1 MSRTKVDGGPKDFDA
16 ATSLTTPKVFPFIL
30 NLWLTHQQSHKER
43 ELMPRRKAQTQSLEG
58 ADDFELDLA
67 EGVEDDAERGLP
79 DHIRF
84 NITFFGADYPVE
96 TIVQRMLRNDFFI
109 PDFQRSYVWSQKQAS
124 RFIESLLYG
133 LPVPG
138 VFLYREPDTGKHLII
153 DGQQRLKSLQY
164 FHSGNFGERRFRL
177 LDITLPWRGRT
188 YDELSETERRLNDAV
203 IHATIFR
210 QEEPKGDDQSIYYVF
225 ERINTGGT
233 RLSGQEIRT
242 CIYHGPFVGLLRGLN
257 KDGTWRGVYGP
268 ISRRMK
274 DQELILRFF
283 SFYFRKDEYARPMA
297 KFLNTSMDK
306 WRWINE
312 DDAQT
317 FHSLFAGTIEAAH
330 LLLGDRPFR
339 PERALNAAVFDS
351 VMVGLAT
358 RLTKGPV
365 ISGTKPCGG
374 LSCTFG

>member
-1 MSRTKVDGGPKDFDA
+1 
-16 ATSLTTPKVFPFIL
+16 
-30 NLWLTHQQSHKER
+30 
-43 ELMPRRKAQTQSLEG
+43 MPRLKAQTQSLEN

-67 EGVEDDAERGLP
+67 EGVEDDTDRGPP
-79 DHIRF
+79 DHILF

-96 TIVQRMLRNDFFI
+96 TIVQRMARNDFFI

-153 DGQQRLKSLQY
+153 DGQQRLKTLQY
-164 FHSGNFGERRFRL
+164 FHSGTFGERKFRL

-188 YDELSETERRLNDAV
+188 YDELSEADKRRLNDAV
-203 IHATIFR
+203 IHATIFK

-242 CIYHGPFVGLLRGLN
+242 CIYHGPFAGLLRDLN
-257 KDGTWRGVYGP
+257 KDKTWRGVYGP

-283 SFYFRKDEYARPMA
+283 SFYYRKNDYTRPMA
-297 KFLNTSMDK
+297 KFLNTSMDE
-306 WRWINE
+306 WRQINE
-312 DDAQT
+312 DDAQRFRT
-317 FHSLFAGTIEAAH
+317 LFVGTIGAAH
-330 LLLGDRPFR
+330 SLLGDRPFR

-365 ISGTKPCGG
+365 VSGPSLAAAYHAL
-374 LSCTFG
+374 LSEPRYAAAYRRATADEESVKTRMNRAVEAFSRVE

>member
-1 MSRTKVDGGPKDFDA
+1 LVT
-16 ATSLTTPKVFPFIL
+16 
-30 NLWLTHQQSHKER
+30 
-43 ELMPRRKAQTQSLEG
+43 
-58 ADDFELDLA
+58 
-67 EGVEDDAERGLP
+67 
-79 DHIRF
+79 
-84 NITFFGADYPVE
+84 
-96 TIVQRMLRNDFFI
+96 
-109 PDFQRSYVWSQKQAS
+109 KQAS

-153 DGQQRLKSLQY
+153 DGQQRLKALQY
-164 FHSGNFGERRFRL
+164 FHSGTFGERKFRL

-188 YDELSETERRLNDAV
+188 YDELSEADKRRLNDAV
-203 IHATIFR
+203 IHATIFK

-242 CIYHGPFVGLLRGLN
+242 CIYHGPFAGLLRDLN
-257 KDGTWRGVYGP
+257 NDKTWRGVYGP

-283 SFYFRKDEYARPMA
+283 SFYYRKNDYTRPMA
-297 KFLNTSMDK
+297 KFLNTSMDE
-306 WRWINE
+306 WRQINE
-312 DDAQT
+312 DDAQRFCT
-317 FHSLFAGTIEAAH
+317 LFVGTIGAAH
-330 LLLGDRPFR
+330 SLLGDRPFR

-358 RLTKGPV
+358 RLKKGPV
-365 ISGTKPCGG
+365 ISG
-374 LSCTFG
+374 LSLAAAYHALLSEPRYAAAYRRATADEESVKTRMNRAVEAFSRVE

>member
-1 MSRTKVDGGPKDFDA
+1 
-16 ATSLTTPKVFPFIL
+16 
-30 NLWLTHQQSHKER
+30 
-43 ELMPRRKAQTQSLEG
+43 MPRAKTLTQPLED

-67 EGVEDDAERGLP
+67 EGVEDDSERGPP

-96 TIVQRMLRNDFFI
+96 TIVQRMTRNDFFI

-164 FHSGNFGERRFRL
+164 FYSGTFGERKFRL
-177 LDITLPWRGRT
+177 LDISLPWRGRT
-188 YDELSETERRLNDAV
+188 FDELSEADKRRLNDAV
-203 IHATIFR
+203 IHATIFK

-242 CIYHGPFVGLLRGLN
+242 CMYHGSFVGLLRDLN
-257 KDGTWRGVYGP
+257 EDKTWRGVYGP
-268 ISRRMK
+268 RSRRMK

-283 SFYFRKDEYARPMA
+283 SFYYRRSEYTRPMA

-312 DDAQT
+312 TDAQT
-317 FHSLFAGTIEAAH
+317 FRSLFLGTIKAAAS
-330 LLLGDRPFR
+330 LLGDRPFR

-351 VMVGLAT
+351 VMVGLTT
-358 RLTKGPV
+358 RLAKGPV
-365 ISGTKPCGG
+365 KSGPSLAAAYRALLTEPRYASAYRRATADEESVKTRMNGAVDAF
-374 LSCTFG
+374 SSVE